1 MEPFLMI
8 LVPGL
13 LGGIVVALGVGRFG
27 RSAVEPGRT
36 SHRLPALST
45 DTINMARIRV
55 SGVGGLGLVAMAVTV
70 ALFVPRIRL
79 SLSLALALGLAFAV
93 LLIVHRRRTGPL
105 PSSGARPGGHT
116 ALAVYS
122 PESATHG
129 NGGDS
134 ASERQAFVAAPGT
147 A

>member
-13 LGGIVVALGVGRFG
+13 LGGIVFALGVRRFG
-27 RSAVEPGRT
+27 RSSAQPVGT
-36 SHRLPALST
+36 SYRLQPLPT

-55 SGVGGLGLVAMAVTV
+55 SGVGGLGLVAMAITV

-79 SLSLALALGLAFAV
+79 SISIALALGLAFAL
-93 LLIVHRRRTGPL
+93 LLIAHRRRTGPL

-116 ALAVYS
+116 ALAIYS
-122 PESATHG
+122 PESAMHRDAADLPPG
-129 NGGDS
+129 S
-134 ASERQAFVAAPGT
+134 QAFVPAPRT

>member
-13 LGGIVVALGVGRFG
+13 LGGIVFAIGVRWVS
-27 RSAVEPGRT
+27 RPNVEPDGT
-36 SHRLPALST
+36 SHRLQPLST

-55 SGVGGLGLVAMAVTV
+55 SGVGGLGLVVMAVTV

-79 SLSLALALGLAFAV
+79 SISIALALGLAFAV

-116 ALAVYS
+116 ALAIYS
-122 PESATHG
+122 PESVMHRDAADLPPG
-129 NGGDS
+129 S
-134 ASERQAFVAAPGT
+134 QAFVPAPRT